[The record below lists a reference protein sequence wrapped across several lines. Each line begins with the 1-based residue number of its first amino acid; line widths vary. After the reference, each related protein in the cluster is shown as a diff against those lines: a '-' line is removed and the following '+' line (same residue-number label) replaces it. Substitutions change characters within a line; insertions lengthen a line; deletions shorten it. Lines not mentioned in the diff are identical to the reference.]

1 MPRDADG
8 LPIHLGVCLDRYVCV
23 QILPKRTFPNYWN
36 SEIKPLPPGHSEK
49 MLALLHAT
57 RPVERPVHERLSPPT
72 PRWPFHVFPPASKKM
87 NAHENFI
94 RHGTPNQVD
103 TGPSSSYTRSSTQ
116 SGCSF
121 YKGQSCDEGNIHK
134 PDPPLTAQN
143 QNTGGF
149 FTYEYDATRKQDIY
163 EENDNEPGQ
172 PFHMDANV
180 IVGGAGPT
188 LNINIPRDQDVEN
201 NDCYHAD
208 VPAEFLILHES
219 DRHYRSLGGQDSDK
233 HDENW
238 GILRGKEQ
246 EMGISSIEKKEK
258 DLRKLDQIGEE
269 LGKFL

>member
-1 MPRDADG
+1 MFASKSYPSA
-8 LPIHLGVCLDRYVCV
+8 PS
-23 QILPKRTFPNYWN
+23 NYWN
-36 SEIKPLPPGHSEK
+36 SEIKPVPSGHSEK

-57 RPVERPVHERLSPPT
+57 CPVERPAHERLSPPI
-72 PRWPFHVFPPASKKM
+72 PKWPFHVFPPASKKM
-87 NAHENFI
+87 NVHENFI

-121 YKGQSCDEGNIHK
+121 YKGQSCDEGNIHN
-134 PDPPLTAQN
+134 PDPPLTVQN

-149 FTYEYDATRKQDIY
+149 FTYEYDSTRKQDIY

-180 IVGGAGPT
+180 TVGGAGPT
-188 LNINIPRDQDVEN
+188 LHINIPRDQDVEN
-201 NDCYHAD
+201 NDCYHSD

-219 DRHYRSLGGQDSDK
+219 DSHFKSLGGQDSDK
-233 HDENW
+233 HDENC

-246 EMGISSIEKKEK
+246 EMGISSSEEKEK